1 MNKHQ
6 DTKKQHQIVVD
17 DVWLLQ
23 KISSEAQKN
32 TIVQCY
38 NTNCQ
43 NLPEA
48 LRIEPKKS
56 VFKAYLQLQQS
67 TATKFTIDQKQVLK
81 YLNEFLTKSSTDGS
95 TNGEI
100 ESISFGWVQPADGWV
115 IRIPMSMTVKFQNK
129 QWLLGFLRNI
139 EQLISP
145 TYPTLGIVQSVTY
158 DIVKSDST
166 QDVIISMDIY
176 MLQ

>member
-1 MNKHQ
+1 
-6 DTKKQHQIVVD
+6 
-17 DVWLLQ
+17 LLQ

-100 ESISFGWVQPADGWV
+100 ESISFG
-115 IRIPMSMTVKFQNK
+115 
-129 QWLLGFLRNI
+129 
-139 EQLISP
+139 
-145 TYPTLGIVQSVTY
+145 
-158 DIVKSDST
+158 
-166 QDVIISMDIY
+166 
-176 MLQ
+176 